1 VPHLSHS
8 PTLHF
13 NHSTAE
19 AMLLAA
25 LCQEEFHVLKLQVLL
40 VGFVWVWLQLNHNG
54 NGWIS
59 HSLLDSLHA

>member
-1 VPHLSHS
+1 
-8 PTLHF
+8 
-13 NHSTAE
+13 
-19 AMLLAA
+19 MLLAA